1 MIFFFTPLLL
11 LSKSFPLLGK
21 LLYEKMGD
29 IKVLTLALGSIFHL
43 MEDQMCVS
51 PRTLFASE

>member
-1 MIFFFTPLLL
+1 
-11 LSKSFPLLGK
+11 
-21 LLYEKMGD
+21 MGD